1 MAQRFKRIAK
11 ELQLF
16 NASPVKNIFLDFS
29 ENNLAVLHI
38 LMIGQRH
45 TPYSRMFLRF
55 RLEFPDDYP
64 LKPPKIALTSSYDRK
79 IHPNVFPGGWICLS
93 TLNVGDS
100 SGWVPSI
107 SLSALLITIYSM
119 FTAEMIQIDN
129 THINERSTKFF
140 PAIMQDTFH
149 ITTKL
154 LHDEHN
160 STFKQIMHNYVAK
173 HKDWYVRKLERLSR
187 AHDGKLLDNYYT
199 AQATAGNFKLL
210 LEQFKMLLPKLSSPS
225 SQSPSLQSP

>member
-16 NASPVKNIFLDFS
+16 NASPVKNIYLDFS

-38 LMIGQRH
+38 LMIGQRY

-55 RLEFPDDYP
+55 CLEFPDDYP

-140 PAIMQDTFH
+140 PPSCKIHFTLPPNCCTTNTIPHSNKSCTITSQNTKIGTFA
-149 ITTKL
+149 
-154 LHDEHN
+154 N
-160 STFKQIMHNYVAK
+160 
-173 HKDWYVRKLERLSR
+173 
-187 AHDGKLLDNYYT
+187 
-199 AQATAGNFKLL
+199 
-210 LEQFKMLLPKLSSPS
+210 
-225 SQSPSLQSP
+225 